1 VTPWAE
7 ERLAPLDWAVAADDR
22 WHLPSK
28 EAAVRQ
34 RRFDGTPVI
43 ETRVRIPDGD
53 AVQRVW
59 CVADRGGLTVIEI
72 ENDSPLPF
80 AVAFFGRSVLTER
93 SPSDVQI
100 QGIELPDDA
109 ITMPVAHHT
118 SIRVAIPHGPLPAGV
133 DPHAV

>member
-1 VTPWAE
+1 MVAHAVEPSSTDDAGITVGVTGQQWRASVSAWGGVTPWAE

-53 AVQRVW
+53 AVHRVW
-59 CVADRGGLTVIEI
+59 SVADRGGLTVIEI
-72 ENDSPLPF
+72 END
-80 AVAFFGRSVLTER
+80 
-93 SPSDVQI
+93 
-100 QGIELPDDA
+100 
-109 ITMPVAHHT
+109 
-118 SIRVAIPHGPLPAGV
+118 
-133 DPHAV
+133 